1 MKSKNPPILI
11 PVVYALIVCDFDS
24 ELAADLFTHVCEE
37 LGLYGKKPTKD
48 DCIRIIKRI
57 EEICQTT
64 D

>member
-37 LGLYGKKPTKD
+37 LGLYGKK
-48 DCIRIIKRI
+48 RIPFFYPLA
-57 EEICQTT
+57 
-64 D
+64 